1 MRFGGATFG
10 WAGGLLALVLAGA
23 VPMADGNGSGTLA
36 AAETDSTGAHIGV
49 ERDDDQLRVQGL
61 FSAPETVPDTLS
73 YELTVRRSGAA
84 GTTHTAQSGVFAPT
98 PNRVDTLSTVQ
109 VSVQP
114 GDELRLRLTIR
125 ADGAPIDTARIDR
138 TIS

>member
-10 WAGGLLALVLAGA
+10 LTGGFLALVLAGLF
-23 VPMADGNGSGTLA
+23 PMADGEASGAFA
-36 AAETDSTGAHIGV
+36 AVETDSTGVHIGV

-73 YELTVRRSGAA
+73 YELTVRRSGDA

-125 ADGAPIDTARIDR
+125 ADESPIDTARIDR